1 MSIYATREEY
11 RAAWD
16 ASSLKDP
23 EVPLCLDLELAS
35 LCALR
40 CPFCYWGEARF
51 RDEMQSDGGSHSP
64 MTRQFMP
71 LSLAHRLIDEAAE
84 LGIPSMKFHGR
95 GDGIHHPRYSDIVT
109 YAAGKG
115 KFIELLVNTHGMA
128 TPDKIDGLMAA
139 DKVMISLD
147 STVPERYGRMRVGGR
162 LSNAIWTAHEL
173 LRRGHKN
180 VWVRRVITQENR
192 DEPFTENCKLIF
204 GPQVHVSEHF
214 AFPGRNEA
222 FQDGQNPSSWPR
234 AYCSYP
240 SVRLMVLANGD
251 VVPCCVDWRAE
262 MVVGNVH
269 GQSLKEIWDGGL
281 LRKLRQE
288 LRVGV
293 FKSSICGSCTSFN
306 AYSRP
311 ERAFVQDIE
320 GKANL

>member
-1 MSIYATREEY
+1 MSAFPDYASY
-11 RAAWD
+11 RAAWQA
-16 ASSLKDP
+16 ASTHDP

-40 CPFCYWGEARF
+40 CPFCYWGEAKF
-51 RDEMQSDGGSHSP
+51 RDEMQSEGGSHSP

-71 LSLAHRLIDEAAE
+71 LDLAWRLIDEAVE
-84 LGIPSMKFHGR
+84 LGVPSMKFHGR

-115 KFIELLVNTHGMA
+115 KFLELLINTHGMA

-139 DKVMISLD
+139 SKLMFSLD
-147 STVPERYGRMRVGGR
+147 STAPERYGRMRVGGR
-162 LSNAIWTAHEL
+162 LSNIIWTVHEV

-192 DEPFTENCKLIF
+192 DEPFVENCKRIF

-214 AFPGRNEA
+214 AFPGRNES
-222 FQDGQNPSSWPR
+222 FQDGQDPSQWPR
-234 AYCSYP
+234 TYCLYP
-240 SVRLMVLANGD
+240 SVRLMCLANGD

-269 GQSLKEIWDGGL
+269 KQSLREIWNGEP
-281 LRKLRQE
+281 LRQLRQE
-288 LRVGV
+288 LRANV
-293 FKSSICGSCTSFN
+293 FKSAICRSCTSFN

-311 ERAFVQDIE
+311 ERAYVADVE
-320 GKANL
+320 GKAIL